1 MSGKG
6 TPAVT
11 AVRRAGVEVTVHEFE
26 RGADDGRRYGIAAAE
41 AMGVD
46 PVRVFKTLIVS
57 IDGRL
62 AVALVPVDHD
72 CDLKAT
78 AGALGAKRAIMADQ
92 REAERATGYVAGG
105 ISPLGQRRRLPTV
118 VDETARNFA
127 TIFVSGGRRG
137 LELELAP
144 ADLVTLTTAVVAPI
158 AT

>member
-11 AVRRAGVEVTVHEFE
+11 AVRRAGLAVTVHEFE
-26 RGADDGRRYGIAAAE
+26 RGADDGRRYGTAAAE
-41 AMGVD
+41 AMAVD
-46 PVRVFKTLIVS
+46 PSRVFKTLIVS

-72 CDLKAT
+72 CDLKAV

-118 VDETARNFA
+118 VDETASNLA

-144 ADLVTLTTAVVAPI
+144 ADLVALTGAVVAPI